1 MDFKIVFIVSCLLSA
16 SCTDPIGSKSDRLK
30 IEADTLNAHC
40 PQKLDSET
48 ELQKVNWTAPY
59 FKYAFRL
66 VNIAEPFKDTNAFKS
81 LLLPGL
87 YAEIHMRNDSV
98 ECKKQSV
105 IFVYT
110 YYDSHMNYLCSVT
123 LPYNKTLP

>member
-1 MDFKIVFIVSCLLSA
+1 MNFKFVFIVSCLLSA
-16 SCTDPIGSKSDRLK
+16 SCTDPHGSKSDRLK
-30 IEADTLNAHC
+30 TEADTLNAYC
-40 PQKLDSET
+40 PQQLDSET
-48 ELQKVNWTAPY
+48 ELYNVNWTAPY
-59 FKYAFRL
+59 FKYTFRL
-66 VNIAEPFKDTNAFKS
+66 LNIAEPFKDTNAFKS

-98 ECKKQSV
+98 ECRMQRV

-123 LPYNKTLP
+123 LPYNKNLP

>member
-48 ELQKVNWTAPY
+48 ELQKVNWSPS
-59 FKYAFRL
+59 KHR
-66 VNIAEPFKDTNAFKS
+66 NPHTNQKPLTQPCLFDYWS
-81 LLLPGL
+81 
-87 YAEIHMRNDSV
+87 
-98 ECKKQSV
+98 
-105 IFVYT
+105 
-110 YYDSHMNYLCSVT
+110 
-123 LPYNKTLP
+123 

>member
-1 MDFKIVFIVSCLLSA
+1 MGFKIVFFVSCLLIA
-16 SCTDPIGSKSDRLK
+16 SCTDPPGNTSDRLK
-30 IEADTLNAHC
+30 TEADTLNAHC
-40 PQKLDSET
+40 PQQLDSET
-48 ELQKVNWTAPY
+48 ELHNVNWTAPY

-87 YAEIHMRNDSV
+87 YAEIHMRNDSA
-98 ECKKQSV
+98 ECRLQHV

-110 YYDSHMNYLCSVT
+110 YYDSHMNYLCAVT
-123 LPYNKTLP
+123 LPFNKTLP